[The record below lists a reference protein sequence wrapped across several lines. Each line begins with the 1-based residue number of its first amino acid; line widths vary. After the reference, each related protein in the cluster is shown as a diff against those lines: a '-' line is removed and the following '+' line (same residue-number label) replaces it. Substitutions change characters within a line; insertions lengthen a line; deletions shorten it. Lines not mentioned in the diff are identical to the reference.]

1 MRIETLN
8 SGGGDEDNDSLN
20 LQGGGGDDASGSGGG
35 GAGDLNEALSATGD
49 AEFYVAEERKPATRS
64 WMVLA
69 ALLAAGGAGLY
80 LMHLRTGPKPAAAA
94 TSAESQQAKKVIN
107 SFLEGGDSSIKLMEK
122 MLNDTQKVVQRFI
135 SYPNSRQVPLGDL
148 ATNPFRVA
156 APEEAPDVAELAAR
170 KRKEEERQ
178 AVLKAVQ
185 TLQLQ
190 SVMSGAASRSC
201 MINNVLYREGQVVE
215 GFTVEK
221 ISPNSVILKQNAYRF
236 ELRMQR

>member
-1 MRIETLN
+1 MRIESLTSN
-8 SGGGDEDNDSLN
+8 ADEQNDESP
-20 LQGGGGDDASGSGGG
+20 QD

-49 AEFYVAEERKPATRS
+49 AEFYVAEERKPGTRS

-69 ALLAAGGAGLY
+69 VLLAAGGAGLY
-80 LMHLRTGPKPAAAA
+80 LMHLRTGPKPASAAVV
-94 TSAESQQAKKVIN
+94 AESQQANKVIT
-107 SFLEGGDSSIKLMEK
+107 SFLAGGDTNIKLMEK
-122 MLNDTQKVVQRFI
+122 MLSDTQKVVQRFI
-135 SYPNSRQVPLGDL
+135 TYPNASQVPLTEL
-148 ATNPFRVA
+148 HTNPFRLA
-156 APEEAPDVAELAAR
+156 APEESPNTSDLAAR

-190 SVMSGAASRSC
+190 SVMSGTATRSC
-201 MINNVLYREGQVVE
+201 MINNTLFREGQVVE

-221 ISPNSVILKQNAYRF
+221 ISANAVIVKQGPYRF